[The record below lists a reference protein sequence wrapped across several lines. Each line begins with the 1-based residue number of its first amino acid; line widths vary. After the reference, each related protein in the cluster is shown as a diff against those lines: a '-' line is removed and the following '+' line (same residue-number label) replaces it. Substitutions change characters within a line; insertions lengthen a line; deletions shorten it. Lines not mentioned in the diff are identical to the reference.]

1 MSLKGIKP
9 AEVKTAKPKFM
20 LSGKSGT
27 GKSYFALNW
36 PTPFYI
42 DTEKGVTR
50 KQYVDKL
57 IKAGG
62 VYMGPDEGSQDFKEV
77 TNQLRILATTQHP
90 YKTVVIDSFSKLYN
104 TEIDMAEGRGVSSD
118 FGKSKREAKLPSVEL
133 MNWFMRSDICG
144 LILCHQKDK
153 WERREKELI
162 LADSVYDGYPKMDY
176 DLDLWLETKLAG
188 KNRYGTIRKSRIE
201 AFPMLTDIELDFETF
216 KKLYGE
222 SVIEGPVQ
230 AIILAEPKQIEEIQR
245 IVELLQVP
253 PEDQDK
259 WLNKAQ
265 ASNWEDLSK
274 DQAGKLLEFLN
285 KKIKGETK

>member
-1 MSLKGIKP
+1 MALKGIKP
-9 AEVKTAKPKFM
+9 TEVRTAKPKFM

-27 GKSYFALNW
+27 GKSFFALNW
-36 PTPFYI
+36 PAPFYI

-50 KQYVDKL
+50 KQYIDKL

-77 TNQLRILATTQHP
+77 TNQLRELATTQHGH
-90 YKTVVIDSFSKLYN
+90 KTIVIDSFSKLYN
-104 TEIDMAEGRGVSSD
+104 TEIDMAEARGVSSD

-133 MNWFMRSDICG
+133 MNWFMRADMCG
-144 LILCHQKDK
+144 LLICHQRDK

-162 LADSVYDGYPKMDY
+162 LADSIYDGYPKMDY

-188 KNRYGTIRKSRIE
+188 KVRYGTVRKSRID
-201 AFPMLTDIELDFETF
+201 AFPMLTDIDLDFDTF
-216 KKLYGE
+216 KKLYGA
-222 SVIEGPVQ
+222 SVIESPV
-230 AIILAEPKQIEEIQR
+230 APIVLADPKQIGEIVR

-265 ASNWEDLSK
+265 ASKWDDLSK
-274 DQAGKLLEFLN
+274 DQAAKLLEFLN
-285 KKIKGETK
+285 KKLKGEVK